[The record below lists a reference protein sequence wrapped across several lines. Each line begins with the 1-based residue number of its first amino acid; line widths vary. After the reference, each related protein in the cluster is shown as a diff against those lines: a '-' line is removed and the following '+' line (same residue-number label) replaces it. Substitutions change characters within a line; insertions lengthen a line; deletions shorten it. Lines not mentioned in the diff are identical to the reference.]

1 MHTNN
6 ASYENVRI
14 VLLSLWVPDLFSG
27 EFWMTRKNYLFSTFS
42 SLLVAVFM
50 IAAYTTAA
58 DAHRSKHRH
67 NHNGGITFGFGSG
80 GIFGGVIVGGG
91 KYGRRSHC
99 HGRSYCH
106 RHSNRGYHN
115 HNRRG
120 IEVYPRHTAPRYKRG
135 RRGSAHVRWCDNRY
149 RSYDIYTDTF
159 QPYKGRRKRCNS
171 PFD

>member
-1 MHTNN
+1 MK
-6 ASYENVRI
+6 
-14 VLLSLWVPDLFSG
+14 
-27 EFWMTRKNYLFSTFS
+27 RKNYLFSTFS

-50 IAAYTTAA
+50 IAAYSSAA
-58 DAHRSKHRH
+58 NAHGSKHRH
-67 NHNGGITFGFGSG
+67 NHKGGITLGFGSH
-80 GIFGGVIVGGG
+80 GIFGGVITRGG
-91 KYGRRSHC
+91 KYGHRSHGRRSHC

-120 IEVYPRHTAPRYKRG
+120 IEIYPRHTAPRHHRS
-135 RRGSAHVRWCDNRY
+135 RRGSAHVKWCISRY